1 MTGQKYLVA
10 PGSKPKLGEIDPADQ
25 SLFTEG
31 KARGRDFLEKLAEEL
46 NVLQRRL
53 YVERK
58 WRVLLIFQGM
68 DTSGKNGTIRN
79 VFHSTDPHAVHV
91 ASFGKPTSLE
101 LAHDY
106 LWRIH
111 QRCPARGEI
120 VIFDRSHYEDV
131 TAVRVNQLAPEKVW
145 RKRFQHINDFE
156 RMLADEETIILK
168 FFLHIDLDEQKKRLQ
183 ARLDD
188 PEKQWKFDES
198 DLVARAKWQDYMVA
212 YEEVFARTS
221 TPGAPWYIIP
231 ANRKWYR
238 NLIVSRI
245 VVEKLRELEPGYP
258 KISYDPGQ
266 IIIP

>member
-1 MTGQKYLVA
+1 MSCQRYAVA
-10 PGSKPKLGEIDPADQ
+10 PGSKPRLAEIDPADQ
-25 SLFTEG
+25 SLFPEG
-31 KARGRDFLEKLAEEL
+31 KACGREALDQLNREL
-46 NVLQRRL
+46 SLLQRRL

-68 DTSGKNGTIRN
+68 DTSGKNGTVRN

-91 ASFGKPTSLE
+91 ASFAKPTTLE
-101 LAHDY
+101 LSHDY

-145 RKRFQHINDFE
+145 RKRFKHINDFE
-156 RMLADEETIILK
+156 QMLADEDTIILK
-168 FFLHIDLDEQKKRLQ
+168 FFLHIDLAEQKKRLQ

-188 PEKQWKFDES
+188 PEKQWKFDQS
-198 DLVARAKWQDYMVA
+198 DLEARAKWQEYMFA

-221 TPGAPWYIIP
+221 TNWAPWYIIP

-238 NLIVSRI
+238 NLMVSRI

-258 KISYDPGQ
+258 KISYDPSK
-266 IIIP
+266 IVIL